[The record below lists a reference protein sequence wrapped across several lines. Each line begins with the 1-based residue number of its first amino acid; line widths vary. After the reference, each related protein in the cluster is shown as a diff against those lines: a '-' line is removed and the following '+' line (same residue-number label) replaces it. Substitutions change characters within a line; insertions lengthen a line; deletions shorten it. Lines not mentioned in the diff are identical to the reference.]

1 MLRGGGD
8 RMKASAVLLFAS
20 LCISCEYMG
29 FEPLQT
35 SSLIIAN
42 VHWQDQGVP
51 DIPVVL
57 VQTGD
62 TVRTASNG
70 LAIFSVPA
78 GHYVVRAFGINRGG
92 PVLQFIDFDVEAR
105 PGAVAVV
112 DIIDC
117 LPCD

>member
-1 MLRGGGD
+1 
-8 RMKASAVLLFAS
+8 MKACAVLLFAT
-20 LCISCEYMG
+20 LFVSCDYIG
-29 FEPLQT
+29 FEPPQT
-35 SSLIIAN
+35 SSLIIAK

-70 LAIFSVPA
+70 LAIFSVSPR
-78 GHYVVRAFGINRGG
+78 HYVIRAFGINRGG
-92 PVLQFIDFDVEAR
+92 PVLQYIDFDVEAR
-105 PGAVAVV
+105 SGEITVV
-112 DIIDC
+112 DIVDC